1 MNAAPPAAQAP
12 ADRFG
17 WWPALYCLWAALAI
31 GLSFAQAGWSDANIT
46 RLSVL
51 AFIALQFA
59 FRARLVQALPRLAP
73 RTRFIVLATVLA
85 AVVEGLHMISKP
97 VFESLRITAAT
108 TPAEALRFYAVDL
121 AFTLPAY
128 LVIFAVIWGCIRRWR
143 TGLWAYVFTM
153 GLAQALG
160 DGGLLFFAGAPQM
173 LAFLPYPMTNYH
185 ACNVITFLAVRGAL
199 PAARPAGA
207 AGLLAI
213 PAVIA
218 AYFTCGALIKV
229 LGRAAGLDGS

>member
-1 MNAAPPAAQAP
+1 MNGAAQAHG
-12 ADRFG
+12 DRFG

-31 GLSFAQAGWSDANIT
+31 GLSLAQGGWSDANIT

-59 FRARLVQALPRLAP
+59 FRAQLVQALPQLAP
-73 RTRFIVLATVLA
+73 RTRFIVLAALLA

-97 VFESLRITAAT
+97 VFDALRITAAT
-108 TPAEALRFYAVDL
+108 TPYEALRLYAIDL

-128 LVIFAVIWGCIRRWR
+128 GAIFAVIWWCIRRWHY
-143 TGLWAYVFTM
+143 GLWAYLVTM

-185 ACNVITFLAVRGAL
+185 ACNVIPFLAVRGAL
-199 PAARPAGA
+199 PATRPAGA

-218 AYFTCGALIKV
+218 VYFVCGALIKV
-229 LGRAAGLDGS
+229 LGRAAGFGGP